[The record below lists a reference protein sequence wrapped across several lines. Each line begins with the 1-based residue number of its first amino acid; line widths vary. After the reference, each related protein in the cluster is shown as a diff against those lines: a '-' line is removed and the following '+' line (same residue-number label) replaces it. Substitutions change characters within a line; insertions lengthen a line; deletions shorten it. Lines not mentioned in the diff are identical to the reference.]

1 MDRWPTMIADFLAPD
16 APLRDW
22 DNDCL
27 WHPFTPMSAWIKEQA
42 PIITA
47 SDGFFLQDTDG
58 RRYLDGIS
66 SLWCS
71 VHGHR
76 VPEID
81 AAIRSQ
87 LDHVAH
93 STLLGLASEPSIRLA
108 RALIDRA
115 PAGLSRVFYSDS
127 GATTV
132 EVALK
137 MAYQYHR
144 QKSSGGEDRS
154 MFLCIG
160 NAYHGDTLGTVS
172 VGGIDLFHRSYRHLL
187 FRTLTVPSPVALR
200 VPAGHS
206 RETWLQHCFDEVER
220 QLRENHQH
228 VAAVVMEPL
237 VQGAAGILVHPTGYL
252 RHVRQ
257 LCDRYNVLL
266 IADEVATGF
275 GRTGTLFACEQE
287 QVQPDFLCL
296 AKGISGGYLPLGATL
311 TTERVYA
318 AFLGDPWQGR
328 TFYHGHTYTGNAL
341 ACAAG
346 LASLKLFEDRQVL
359 QNAALA
365 ATVIRQRLAG
375 LQQHPQVAEIRQRG
389 LMVGI
394 ELVLERD
401 SLTPFPVEF
410 RVGHQVTLAAR
421 RRGLILRPLG
431 DVIVL
436 MPAPGM
442 TPELIGEICD
452 KATECIEE
460 VVQSVLL
467 RLASGSQH

>member
-1 MDRWPTMIADFLAPD
+1 MIADFLAPD

-47 SDGFFLQDTDG
+47 SDGFFLQDTEG

-66 SLWCS
+66 SLWCN

-144 QKSSGGEDRS
+144 QKSSDGEDRS

-172 VGGIDLFHRSYRHLL
+172 VGG
-187 FRTLTVPSPVALR
+187 
-200 VPAGHS
+200 
-206 RETWLQHCFDEVER
+206 
-220 QLRENHQH
+220 
-228 VAAVVMEPL
+228 
-237 VQGAAGILVHPTGYL
+237 
-252 RHVRQ
+252 
-257 LCDRYNVLL
+257 
-266 IADEVATGF
+266 
-275 GRTGTLFACEQE
+275 
-287 QVQPDFLCL
+287 
-296 AKGISGGYLPLGATL
+296 
-311 TTERVYA
+311 
-318 AFLGDPWQGR
+318 
-328 TFYHGHTYTGNAL
+328 
-341 ACAAG
+341 
-346 LASLKLFEDRQVL
+346 
-359 QNAALA
+359 
-365 ATVIRQRLAG
+365 
-375 LQQHPQVAEIRQRG
+375 
-389 LMVGI
+389 
-394 ELVLERD
+394 
-401 SLTPFPVEF
+401 
-410 RVGHQVTLAAR
+410 
-421 RRGLILRPLG
+421 
-431 DVIVL
+431 
-436 MPAPGM
+436 
-442 TPELIGEICD
+442 
-452 KATECIEE
+452 
-460 VVQSVLL
+460 
-467 RLASGSQH
+467 